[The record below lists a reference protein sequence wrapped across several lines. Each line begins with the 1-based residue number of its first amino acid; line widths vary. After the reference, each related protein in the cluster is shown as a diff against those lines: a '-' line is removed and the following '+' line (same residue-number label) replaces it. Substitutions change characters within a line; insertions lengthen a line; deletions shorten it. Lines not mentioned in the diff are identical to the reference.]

1 MNKRRNLGFIP
12 HLCASLTLLTSHAA
26 AQQGSRIPVAL
37 RGEFLAVDRAGHAV
51 PNIRVGGR
59 EAPCKPIGCPIPSDA
74 ALGRQ
79 PLSFPDAVNV
89 TVAGKPAP
97 TEINVAPD
105 FSKLLI
111 APKQQQQQ
119 VNVQADAAGIIATTP
134 GTFKPPINVTELNNF
149 LTKQLG
155 RPFKLESR
163 LTPQQLQ
170 DIRNLPTSPQSLS
183 PRLTAQELERLQEF
197 LAARSDFRGFTGFD
211 LSRPAFQVLN
221 PFQIDQLDLRF
232 APGIQNSRDIEDLL
246 DKSLRLTGQSSFAG
260 VARERLK
267 AQLLNGTVPTL
278 TYTLN
283 PELLQ
288 WLREAAP
295 PDACT
300 QVQEIQVADRASQ
313 VAYRTAVDNY
323 GVDIRLDPTAEPVGG
338 QGTAVERIQ
347 TMSLSARSSSWS
359 VLLRR
364 NYGVTDQQRRPIPQN
379 NLSVYLLDSLDDE
392 GKKDLF
398 SRTVKLKSNDIVEFI
413 GHGTH
418 LKEIIMAIANVP
430 KEAFRIVPVCDG
442 SGCSTAK
449 VIMGVCQ
456 AAAEKISS
464 PGRRVLVN
472 MSFST
477 PLPGRLLQEVMKF
490 AASKGV
496 VFLAAHGNAPRLTEN
511 AEITEESPFSCAKYV
526 KGDRCHHFPGDW
538 AYSSRGEGA
547 MQGVY
552 SVSAASCTANVWSK
566 SSYTR
571 ADLPADRVQSLPP
584 SVYFPGSWPFMV
596 KLNGQEKYAD
606 YNGTS
611 FATAVA
617 TAIMIRNGDLK
628 GHARLNGRC

>member
-1 MNKRRNLGFIP
+1 MNVK
-12 HLCASLTLLTSHAA
+12 
-26 AQQGSRIPVAL
+26 
-37 RGEFLAVDRAGHAV
+37 
-51 PNIRVGGR
+51 
-59 EAPCKPIGCPIPSDA
+59 
-74 ALGRQ
+74 
-79 PLSFPDAVNV
+79 
-89 TVAGKPAP
+89 VAGKPAP

-105 FSKLLI
+105 FSKLLTT
-111 APKQQQQQ
+111 PKQQRQQ

-134 GTFKPPINVTELNNF
+134 GTFKPAINVTELNNF
-149 LTKQLG
+149 LTEQLG

-170 DIRNLPTSPQSLS
+170 EIRNLPTSPQSLS

-211 LSRPAFQVLN
+211 LSRPTFQVLN
-221 PFQIDQLDLRF
+221 PFQVKQLDLQF
-232 APGIQNSRDIEDLL
+232 APGSQNTRDIDDLL
-246 DKSLRLTGQSSFAG
+246 DRSLRLTGQTSFTG
-260 VARERLK
+260 GAREKLK

-278 TYTLN
+278 TYTLD
-283 PELLQ
+283 PKLLQ
-288 WLREAAP
+288 NLQGAAP

-338 QGTAVERIQ
+338 QGTAVGRIQ
-347 TMSLSARSSSWS
+347 TMTPAARSSSWS
-359 VLLRR
+359 VLSRR
-364 NYGVTDQQRRPIPQN
+364 NYGVAGQPTSQGLQN
-379 NLSVYLLDSLDDE
+379 NLSVYLLDSLDAE
-392 GKKDLF
+392 GADDPF
-398 SRTVKLKSNDIVEFI
+398 RRTVKLKSSESVEFV
-413 GHGTH
+413 GHGIH

-477 PLPGRLLQEVMKF
+477 PLPGQFLQEVMKF

-496 VFLAAHGNAPRLTEN
+496 VFLAAHGNAPRLTED

-526 KGDRCHHFPGDW
+526 KDDRCHHFPGDW
-538 AYSSRGEGA
+538 AYSSRGAGA

-571 ADLPADRVQSLPP
+571 ADLPADRAQSLPP
-584 SVYFPGSWPFMV
+584 SVYFPGSWPFPI
-596 KLNGQEKYAD
+596 KLNGQETYAN

-617 TAIMIRNGDLK
+617 TSIMIRNGDLNAY
-628 GHARLNGRC
+628 ARLNGRC

>member
-1 MNKRRNLGFIP
+1 M
-12 HLCASLTLLTSHAA
+12 
-26 AQQGSRIPVAL
+26 
-37 RGEFLAVDRAGHAV
+37 
-51 PNIRVGGR
+51 
-59 EAPCKPIGCPIPSDA
+59 
-74 ALGRQ
+74 
-79 PLSFPDAVNV
+79 NV

-105 FSKLLI
+105 FSKLLTTQ
-111 APKQQQQQ
+111 KQQRQQ

-134 GTFKPPINVTELNNF
+134 GTFKPPINVIELNNF
-149 LTKQLG
+149 LTEKLG

-170 DIRNLPTSPQSLS
+170 EIRNFPTSPQSLS

-211 LSRPAFQVLN
+211 LSRPPFQALN
-221 PFQIDQLDLRF
+221 PFQINQLDLRF
-232 APGIQNSRDIEDLL
+232 APGTQNNKAIEDLL
-246 DKSLRLTGQSSFAG
+246 DKSLRLTGQSSFTG
-260 VARERLK
+260 VAREKLK
-267 AQLLNGTVPTL
+267 AQLLNGTVPTM

-288 WLREAAP
+288 RLQGSTP

-300 QVQEIQVADRASQ
+300 QVQEIEVADRASQ
-313 VAYRTAVDNY
+313 VAYLTAVDNY
-323 GVDIRLDPTAEPVGG
+323 GVNLRLDPTAEPVGG
-338 QGTAVERIQ
+338 QVTAVGRIQ
-347 TMSLSARSSSWS
+347 TMTPAARSSNWS
-359 VLLRR
+359 ILSRR
-364 NYGVTDQQRRPIPQN
+364 NYGVAAQPRPQVMQD
-379 NLSVYLLDSLDDE
+379 NLSVYLLDSLAADE
-392 GKKDLF
+392 KNDYF
-398 SRTVKLKSNDIVEFI
+398 RRTVNLASGVRVEFS
-413 GHGTH
+413 GHGIH

-430 KEAFRIVPVCDG
+430 ERAFRILPVCDG

-464 PGRRVLVN
+464 PDRRVLVN

-477 PLPGRLLQEVMKF
+477 PLPGQLLQGVMEF

-496 VFLAAHGNAPRLTEN
+496 VFLAAHGNAPDMTES
-511 AEITEESPFSCAKYV
+511 AEIAGASPFSCANHV

-538 AYSSRGEGA
+538 AYSSRGAGA

-628 GHARLNGRC
+628 AHARLKGRC